1 MKKYLLITTSLI
13 FLLIW
18 PIQAQEISTGTSTE
32 FGKRVTPVRAAMN
45 SETNYLNQLARRGFK
60 LDTQGLLIESLDSST
75 VYAELNSDVGFNP
88 ASVIKVA
95 TSMTALYKFGAN
107 YRFRTGFYAD
117 GIINRKTRTLNGNLV
132 LVSTGD
138 PTLMTIDVSR
148 LARDVIRAGIT
159 RVNGNLVLTGP
170 FTYANMWTTERA
182 TRGLQLMLRKIGI
195 RVSGGIKH
203 GIPAGTELANHE
215 SMSLRD
221 ILFFQNAHSSN
232 PTAERLGEAIGGPK
246 AVEEFL
252 IEQVGISK
260 SDVQITHTSG
270 LDFNRITPRGTV
282 QIFRELVYWLN
293 LNNMQPQDILPVA
306 GMDVGTLQRRFNS
319 LDYRGGII
327 AKTGTLP
334 GTDGGVSTLAGIL
347 YTREKGPILFA
358 IFNSNGSVTTY
369 RKLQDDFLKKFI
381 MECGGIPEASALL
394 HRSN

>member
-1 MKKYLLITTSLI
+1 MKKYLLTTTSLI
-13 FLLIW
+13 FLLFW
-18 PIQAQEISTGTSTE
+18 PIQAQDIVPNTPTE
-32 FGKRVTPVRAAMN
+32 FGQRATPVRLAMS
-45 SETNYLNQLARRGFK
+45 SETNYLNQLAVRGFK

-75 VYAELNSDVGFNP
+75 VYADLNSEVGFNP

-95 TSMTALYKFGAN
+95 TSMASLYKFGAN

-117 GIINRKTRTLNGNLV
+117 GIVNKKTRTLNGNLV
-132 LVSTGD
+132 LISTGD
-138 PTLMTIDVSR
+138 PTLMTADVSR
-148 LARDVIRAGIT
+148 LARNVIRAGVT
-159 RVNGNLVLTGP
+159 RVTGSLVLTGP

-182 TRGLQLMLRKIGI
+182 TRGVNLLLRKVGI
-195 RVSGGIKH
+195 RIMGGIKQ
-203 GIPAGTELANHE
+203 GIPAGTELATHE

-232 PTAERLGEAIGGPK
+232 PTAERLGDAIGGPK
-246 AVEEFL
+246 AVEQFL

-282 QIFRELVYWLN
+282 KIFRELVYWLN

-306 GMDVGTLQRRFNS
+306 GMDVGTLKRRFNS
-319 LDYRGGII
+319 LEYRGGII
-327 AKTGTLP
+327 GKTGTLP
-334 GTDGGVSTLAGIL
+334 GTDGGVSTLAGIV

-381 MECGGIPEASALL
+381 TECGGIPEPSASL